1 MARGRGGLTPS
12 ELEIRKI
19 ISNNLNDFL
28 SKTNKKQI
36 DVHNATGIPKSTLTG
51 YFKGTSL
58 PNGGNV
64 QKLADFFDVKK
75 SEIDPRYSS
84 IIKENDNKKNV
95 ELEDTLETMGD
106 RIKRLRKANGL
117 TQEELG
123 NKVGLKRAA
132 INKYEKG
139 NVENIKR
146 SIIEKMSTIFEV
158 SPSYLMALDNFDEE
172 QKMYDNFFP
181 QRLKE
186 ARKEKKYSLETL
198 AQKVNTSKTAL
209 SRYENGTRSP
219 KIGTVA
225 KLANTLDV
233 ELNWLSGLDEG
244 KEIKDADKIELSQDE
259 IELIKNY
266 RKCNRDN
273 KMKLQAYSEAMAD
286 ASDTDDG
293 HVKGGLIS

>member
-1 MARGRGGLTPS
+1 M
-12 ELEIRKI
+12 
-19 ISNNLNDFL
+19 N
-28 SKTNKKQI
+28 
-36 DVHNATGIPKSTLTG
+36 
-51 YFKGTSL
+51 
-58 PNGGNV
+58 
-64 QKLADFFDVKK
+64 
-75 SEIDPRYSS
+75 
-84 IIKENDNKKNV
+84 
-95 ELEDTLETMGD
+95 
-106 RIKRLRKANGL
+106 
-117 TQEELG
+117 
-123 NKVGLKRAA
+123 
-132 INKYEKG
+132 
-139 NVENIKR
+139 
-146 SIIEKMSTIFEV
+146 
-158 SPSYLMALDNFDEE
+158 
-172 QKMYDNFFP
+172 DNFFP

-186 ARKEKKYSLETL
+186 ARKEKKYSLEML

-225 KLANTLDV
+225 KLANALDV